1 MSLKTSKPRMF
12 STVMDVASIM
22 KEAAMEL
29 INLSSQTT
37 QEALIYSGETEE
49 RIIEADSI
57 ILAKLNAIYGADSST
72 TSAYRVTT
80 PYCSIPYPQYSN
92 ALTNTGTGRL
102 ISVQA
107 NYQASAIG
115 YTAGYILQFSS
126 STAFGLTSTL
136 EGVQSTTLSTGLA
149 TSANGTSTNGD
160 VTCLTTAWIA
170 GGTAFVSGDKFY
182 FSYIDC
188 HKILN
193 TISKY
198 LAASFVLQ
206 NITAGQAPSESSF
219 GVIWYKRG
227 MYLLDK
233 LCRPDEADGMT
244 LTSLPSLSTQDTQV
258 DYPIDKYGTYESTKA
273 TTDLTDT
280 YS

>member
-12 STVMDVASIM
+12 CTVVDIASIM
-22 KEAAMEL
+22 KEAATEL

-37 QEALIYSGETEE
+37 QETIIYSGETEE

-57 ILAKLNAIYGADSST
+57 ILDKLRSVYGNDSST
-72 TSAYRVTT
+72 TSAYRVIT
-80 PYCSIPYPQYSN
+80 PYCSIPYPQYSGAAN
-92 ALTNTGTGRL
+92 NSGTGRL

-107 NYQASAIG
+107 NYQATAIG

-126 STAFGLTSTL
+126 ATAFGLTSTL
-136 EGVQSTTLSTGLA
+136 EGLQSTTASTGLA
-149 TSANGTSTNGD
+149 TSANATSTNGD
-160 VTCLTTAWIA
+160 ITILTGAWT
-170 GGTAFVSGDKFY
+170 GTPATGDKFY

-188 HKILN
+188 YKLLN

-198 LAASFVLQ
+198 LSAAFVMQ
-206 NITAGQAPSESSF
+206 NITSGQAPSESSF
-219 GVIWYKRG
+219 GLIWYKRA

-233 LCRPDEADGMT
+233 LCQPDKPDG
-244 LTSLPSLSTQDTQV
+244 LSLESLPSFTTKDTQV
-258 DYPIDKYGTYESTKA
+258 DYPIDKYGTYESSKA
-273 TTDLTDT
+273 TTDLTDG

>member
-1 MSLKTSKPRMF
+1 MSLKLSKPRMF
-12 STVMDVASIM
+12 STVMDIASII
-22 KEAAMEL
+22 KEAAMDL

-37 QEALIYSGETEE
+37 QETLIYSGETEE

-92 ALTNTGTGRL
+92 AVTNTGTGRL
-102 ISVQA
+102 LSVQA

-115 YTAGYILQFSS
+115 HTAGYILQFSS
-126 STAFGLTSTL
+126 ATAFGLTSTL
-136 EGVQSTTLSTGLA
+136 EGLQSTTASTGLA
-149 TSANGTSTNGD
+149 TSANATSTNGD
-160 VTCLTTAWIA
+160 VTILTTAWT
-170 GGTAFVSGDKFY
+170 GTPANGDKFY

-188 HKILN
+188 HKVLN

-227 MYLLDK
+227 MYLLDQ
-233 LCRPDEADGMT
+233 LCRPDAPDGMT

-258 DYPIDKYGTYESTKA
+258 DYPIDQYGTYDSSKA
-273 TTDLTDT
+273 TTDLTTT